1 MMNDNWESQFQ
12 RRMNRFSAPRSGSG
26 SAISIKVRVTGG
38 CFHRQHSPHAY
49 GLIDDYLH
57 KCTSQDAYFLEYE
70 SGPELLVWLALG
82 TAGIT
87 LAKSVI
93 DLVIAIIKARSE
105 GIKKGDSPSAPVE
118 LIVRKVITDDKII
131 EEKVLR
137 FDFKDEVNTEQI
149 EQALIK
155 AVEKITK
162 NNKAK
167 Q

>member
-1 MMNDNWESQFQ
+1 MIMNDNWKSQFQ
-12 RRMNRFSAPRSGSG
+12 RRMNRFSAPRSGRG

-49 GLIDDYLH
+49 NLIDDYLQG
-57 KCTSQDAYFLEYE
+57 CTSLDAHFEEHE
-70 SGPELLVWLALG
+70 SGPELLVWLAMG

-93 DLVIAIIKARSE
+93 DLVTAIIKARSE

-149 EQALIK
+149 EKALIK
-155 AVEKITK
+155 ALEKIA
-162 NNKAK
+162 NNNEE
-167 Q
+167 